1 MENNIEIKKKLLE
14 KWFKRVHEQINLL
27 EYRVRYLDLN
37 NLKNNKYDDIINEL
51 ETQFANIKVIR
62 KVLKN
67 DAFIRGFD
75 FKELNNK

>member
-1 MENNIEIKKKLLE
+1 METVEMKKQLLE

-27 EYRVRYLDLN
+27 EYRVRHLDLKDPAN
-37 NLKNNKYDDIINEL
+37 NHYDLIINEV
-51 ETQFANIKVIR
+51 ETQFENIKVIR

-75 FKELNNK
+75 FKEL